1 MSWAGMPSVMVTMS
15 STPASTASYMASVAK
30 RGGTNMRDTFAPVS
44 STAALTVSK
53 TGMPSTS
60 CPPFPGVTPP
70 TIRVPK
76 SRLRSAW
83 KEPSRP
89 VRPCSTTLEFLSMSI
104 ATSAPSVKPSGPR
117 ALPLCVPHQ
126 AWSLPRT
133 DCPGRHPPNGSA
145 FRLVGAVQAYNDGHL
160 DSHLLHSGEDTP
172 RHLVATRDSPEYVE
186 EDSLDL
192 SVGSDDLQS
201 IDYLA
206 CLRST
211 AHIQEIR
218 RTAPGI
224 CHNVQGTHH
233 QAGSV
238 TQHADRPVQLDVGH
252 TLLVGQLF
260 LRIRGAHIPHLRHLT
275 MTI

>member
-70 TIRVPK
+70 TIRQN
-76 SRLRSAW
+76 A
-83 KEPSRP
+83 
-89 VRPCSTTLEFLSMSI
+89 
-104 ATSAPSVKPSGPR
+104 
-117 ALPLCVPHQ
+117 
-126 AWSLPRT
+126 
-133 DCPGRHPPNGSA
+133 SA